1 MASRRLPVLR
11 GVIAEALAKQP
22 WQPLRCRIAR
32 VAVFR
37 SDTLRPHACAV
48 LIGTLPLVNYRFPQ
62 RHAAASCM
70 LQPDMDAQDGHSDEL
85 ESKVT
90 TCRTREIARFLW
102 ASRAAAT
109 MFPFIACGA
118 HHDHRA

>member
-1 MASRRLPVLR
+1 
-11 GVIAEALAKQP
+11 
-22 WQPLRCRIAR
+22 
-32 VAVFR
+32 
-37 SDTLRPHACAV
+37 
-48 LIGTLPLVNYRFPQ
+48 
-62 RHAAASCM
+62 AASCM

-90 TCRTREIARFLW
+90 ICRTREIARFLW